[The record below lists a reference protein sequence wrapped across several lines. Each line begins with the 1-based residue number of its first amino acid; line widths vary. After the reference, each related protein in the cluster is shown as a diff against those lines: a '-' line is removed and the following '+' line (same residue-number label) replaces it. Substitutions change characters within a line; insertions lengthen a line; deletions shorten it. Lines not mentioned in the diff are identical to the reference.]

1 MQIEAK
7 RPAPHSRLI
16 LNSQLLFPEEQ
27 RYVQINRDH
36 FIKQAIKGRLG
47 IPPSEQITRPE
58 MLSFTDANYLRTE
71 VSEKSERL
79 QGERDIVI
87 DTRYVPVSAGPDRF
101 TLRPEVAVVETTSGV
116 NGSVTN
122 VDTVRGF
129 PPGTS
134 KVVAETIHRLMV
146 GLLIDGGTGEDVIRV
161 YDKAMA
167 ELNEG
172 STVKDLITAFRYNS
186 LRGGTFSY
194 LRFRY
199 TESLP
204 YPDLS

>member
-7 RPAPHSRLI
+7 RPAVHSRLI
-16 LNSQLLFPEEQ
+16 LNSQPLGPAEQ
-27 RYVQINRDH
+27 RYIQVNRDH
-36 FIKQAIKGRLG
+36 FIDKATRGRLG
-47 IPPSEQITRPE
+47 IPPSGEITRPE
-58 MLSFTDANYLRTE
+58 MLAFTSDNYLRTE
-71 VSEKSERL
+71 LSEVSERQQAERSIL
-79 QGERDIVI
+79 I
-87 DTRYVPVSAGPDRF
+87 DTRYVPVSAEPDRF
-101 TLRPEVAVVETTSGV
+101 NLRPETAVVETMSGSL
-116 NGSVTN
+116 GEVTN

-161 YDKAMA
+161 YDKALA

-186 LRGGTFSY
+186 LRGGRFSY
-194 LRFRY
+194 LKFRY
-199 TESLP
+199 TESFP